1 MQGAVPWTCS
11 NLTMK
16 EELPSIRVIEIKEN
30 DDDTCTIDFET
41 SDSFD
46 KMYLEETGKK
56 RVTKRGLSNFIRDL
70 IMKAYN
76 KEDGYDI
83 RSS

>member
-1 MQGAVPWTCS
+1 
-11 NLTMK
+11 MK

-70 IMKAYN
+70 LMKAYN

>member
-70 IMKAYN
+70 LMKAYN

>member
-16 EELPSIRVIEIKEN
+16 EELPSMRVIEIKEN

-70 IMKAYN
+70 LMKAYN

>member
-11 NLTMK
+11 NFTMK

>member
-1 MQGAVPWTCS
+1 
-11 NLTMK
+11 MK

>member
-1 MQGAVPWTCS
+1 
-11 NLTMK
+11 MK

-46 KMYLEETGKK
+46 KWYLQETGKK
-56 RVTKRGLSNFIRDL
+56 RVTKRGISNFIRDL
-70 IMKAYN
+70 LMKAHN

-83 RSS
+83 E

>member
-1 MQGAVPWTCS
+1 MQGALPWTCS

-30 DDDTCTIDFET
+30 DDDTCTIDIET

-46 KMYLEETGKK
+46 EWYLQETGKK
-56 RVTKRGLSNFIRDL
+56 RVTKRGISNFIRDL
-70 IMKAYN
+70 LMKAHN

-83 RSS
+83 E